1 MKKLAIIVL
10 ALVLALG
17 TLQGC
22 ATTAPAGTT
31 APEGAATAEPTA
43 IPEVPTYEGD
53 YAKEYKSTFSTTIT
67 SMNPYKT
74 EARSDY
80 KFIANIV
87 DGLIESDVYGR
98 PVPCLAESYEY
109 NEDFSVW
116 TFKLRE
122 GVYWVDS
129 TGAATEYEV
138 TADDFVAGLRY
149 VSDPAND
156 ASSFSTIRN
165 VIAGLSDYYYNLVD
179 IDEGTDIGMTRDEA
193 LAKFDEMVG
202 IKAVDKYTVEYT
214 LSGPYSYFLSF
225 AQLDLLLPLEQAFYD
240 EVGEDFATD
249 KEKMLYCGGYYIS
262 TWDRDKE
269 IVMSKNEQ
277 YWDVDNITIDTLDY
291 EYVADSISSLEL
303 FKRGEVTEVGLT
315 SEEVASVRGT
325 EWENDVYLSEK
336 SVVTY
341 WYSFNF
347 DTKNPE
353 MAVAVN
359 NENFRKAIFTAI
371 DAVTLSAI
379 WEPNDPEYF
388 TRYTLLPEDT
398 MFDQDGVDYTDYP
411 ALAPY
416 KNVNPFNAEAA
427 RSYME
432 AAIAEICDAD
442 GNIIGCEAG
451 NVDMLPITQWDAD
464 GKLPIDIL
472 YTSSDSETDMKKA
485 SLVKEMLETYLGTD
499 YINVV
504 LGYSSNSFS
513 AEVYD
518 LGNWDLVDDSYGFR
532 YADPSANLDRC
543 VSDYDIT
550 ESYYSI
556 PEFDAMIETAS
567 STYDINERYRLYSEA
582 EAWILEH
589 AYIKPYMTGGGSY
602 NMTCVV
608 PYTTPGGSFGMNSFK
623 MKGAVIQ
630 AEPVTNEQ
638 YEALTAKY
646 KAEIEALSAK

>member
-202 IKAVDKYTVEYT
+202 IKAIDKYTVEYT

-249 KEKMLYCGGYYIS
+249 KDKMLYCGGYYVS

-398 MFDQDGVDYTDYP
+398 MFDQDGVDYTNYP

-550 ESYYSI
+550 ESYYNI